1 MALAALASCKGEY
14 NYDAQGTFE
23 ATEVT
28 ISSETNGK
36 ITAFDVNEGDTLK
49 MGDRIATIDSVQ
61 LYLQKMQLLRQNA
74 SVLKSRPD
82 VSKQVAALKTQLNNA
97 VREKSR
103 LENLLKDGA
112 ATKKQLD
119 DAAAAIEV
127 LRNQLEATQLN
138 LKNNVSSLDEN
149 ASMIELQIAQ
159 ADDLLKK
166 CSIVSPIDA
175 TVLAKYAEAGE
186 ITAAGRPL
194 LKIADMNRLFLR
206 AYFTSEQL
214 ADIKIGQ
221 EVNVNADFGGD
232 KQIPYKGKI
241 VWISSESEFT
251 PKTIQTKESRSNLVY
266 AVKVAVENDGRLKI
280 GLSGEVTL

>member
-23 ATEVT
+23 ATEIT

-36 ITAFDVNEGDTLK
+36 ITAFDINEGDTLK
-49 MGDRIATIDSVQ
+49 MGDRIATIDSAQ

-214 ADIKIGQ
+214 ADIKLGQ